1 MKLTSKIF
9 KPAVMAFLALGM
21 FACNDDDDANVPMVE
36 DNTIADFVS
45 TNDNY
50 SSLAAALEAADL
62 TATLDGTTKYTVFA
76 PNNAAFSEF
85 LAANN
90 FDALDDVPVDVLK
103 QVLLN
108 HVQMGEIMAADLS
121 TGYIESMAKGPAS
134 DENLSMYINV
144 GDNVVINGVST
155 VTTTNIEVD
164 NGIIHAVDQV
174 IGLPDITTFAIADPT
189 FDILQAALTREEDYT
204 FVDILQ
210 STGDASPFTVFAPT
224 NDAFV
229 ALLDELDVDSLD
241 DIDADLLATVLSYH
255 VVSGDN
261 VRAEDLT
268 DGMMVTTF
276 ETGEITINVGASV
289 TITDENERTS
299 TVVLPNVQA
308 TNGVIHAIDQV
319 LLPASED

>member
-62 TATLDGTTKYTVFA
+62 TSTLDGTTKYTVFA
-76 PNNAAFSEF
+76 PNNEAFSEF